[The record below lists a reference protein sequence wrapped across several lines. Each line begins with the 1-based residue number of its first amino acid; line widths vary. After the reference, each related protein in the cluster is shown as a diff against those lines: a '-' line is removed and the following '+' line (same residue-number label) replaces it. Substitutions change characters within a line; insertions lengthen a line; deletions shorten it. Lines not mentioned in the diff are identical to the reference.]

1 MRMNICP
8 VCNNVYDV
16 PLVTHIRNEH
26 NLLLDAYAPSNRYKS
41 FRARNRL
48 PHNLDEE
55 ILGWEP
61 YNNVDAFLNGDNS
74 KMLYWNMTGK

>member
-1 MRMNICP
+1 M
-8 VCNNVYDV
+8 
-16 PLVTHIRNEH
+16 
-26 NLLLDAYAPSNRYKS
+26 LLDAYTPSSRYKS

-48 PHNLDEE
+48 PSSLDEE

-61 YNNVDAFLNGDNS
+61 YNNIDAFFNGDNA